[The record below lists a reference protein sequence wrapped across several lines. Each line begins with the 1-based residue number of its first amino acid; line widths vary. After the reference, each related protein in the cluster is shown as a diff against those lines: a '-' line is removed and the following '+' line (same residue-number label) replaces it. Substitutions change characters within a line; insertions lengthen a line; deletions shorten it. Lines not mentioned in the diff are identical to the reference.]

1 MKSMMTGT
9 FPFYRPR
16 RLRQTDELR
25 AMVRESHL
33 RKEQLV
39 LPLFVTEGTQK
50 RIPVNS
56 MPGVFQLSIDELLA
70 ETRSAWETGV
80 RAILLFGIPDHKDEK
95 GSSAYDPEGIT
106 QRAVR
111 ALRKEFPDLIII
123 TDVCLCEYTSHG
135 HCGMIRKTPWG
146 RTFIDNDSTL
156 EILAQTALS
165 HVMAGAD
172 IVAPSD
178 MMDGR
183 VGAIRKTLDDAGFT
197 DAVIMSYAAK
207 YASAFYGPFRDAADS
222 APKFG
227 DRRAYQMD
235 PANAEEALREVAMD
249 IEEGADIV
257 MVKPGLAY
265 LDILNRVKN
274 TFHYPTAVYM
284 VSGEY
289 AMIKAAG
296 EKGWIDEDRIMMESH
311 LSMVRAGA
319 DIIITYAAPSICK
332 MLNNKK

>member
-1 MKSMMTGT
+1 
-9 FPFYRPR
+9 
-16 RLRQTDELR
+16 
-25 AMVRESHL
+25 MVRESHL

-50 RIPVNS
+50 RVPVNS

-80 RAILLFGIPDHKDEK
+80 RAILLFGIPDHNDEK
-95 GSSAYDPEGIT
+95 GSLAYDPEGIT

-183 VGAIRKTLDDAGFT
+183 IGAIRKTLDDAGFT

>member
-274 TFHYPTAVYM
+274 IFHYPTAVYM

-319 DIIITYAAPSICK
+319 DIIITYAAPAICK

>member
-1 MKSMMTGT
+1 MTGT

-56 MPGVFQLSIDELLA
+56 MPGVFQLSIDELLG

>member
-1 MKSMMTGT
+1 
-9 FPFYRPR
+9 
-16 RLRQTDELR
+16 
-25 AMVRESHL
+25 MVRESHL

-50 RIPVNS
+50 RVPVPS

-146 RTFIDNDSTL
+146 RTFVDNDSTL

-183 VGAIRKTLDDAGFT
+183 IGAIRKTLDDAGFT

-235 PANAEEALREVAMD
+235 PA
-249 IEEGADIV
+249 
-257 MVKPGLAY
+257 
-265 LDILNRVKN
+265 
-274 TFHYPTAVYM
+274 
-284 VSGEY
+284 
-289 AMIKAAG
+289 
-296 EKGWIDEDRIMMESH
+296 
-311 LSMVRAGA
+311 
-319 DIIITYAAPSICK
+319 
-332 MLNNKK
+332 

>member
-1 MKSMMTGT
+1 MTGT

-16 RLRQTDELR
+16 RLRQTNELR

-50 RIPVNS
+50 RVPVPS

-146 RTFIDNDSTL
+146 RTFVDNDSTL

-183 VGAIRKTLDDAGFT
+183 IGAIRKTLDDAGFT

>member
-1 MKSMMTGT
+1 MTGT

-50 RIPVNS
+50 RVPVPS

-146 RTFIDNDSTL
+146 RTFVDNDSTL

-183 VGAIRKTLDDAGFT
+183 IGAIRKTLDDAGFT

>member
-1 MKSMMTGT
+1 MTGT

-183 VGAIRKTLDDAGFT
+183 IGAIRKTLDDAGFT

>member
-1 MKSMMTGT
+1 
-9 FPFYRPR
+9 
-16 RLRQTDELR
+16 
-25 AMVRESHL
+25 MVRESHL

-50 RIPVNS
+50 RVPVPS

-146 RTFIDNDSTL
+146 RTFVDNDSTL

-183 VGAIRKTLDDAGFT
+183 IGAIRKTLDDAGFT

>member
-1 MKSMMTGT
+1 MTGT

-135 HCGMIRKTPWG
+135 HCGMIRQTPWG

-319 DIIITYAAPSICK
+319 DIIITYAAPAICK

>member
-1 MKSMMTGT
+1 MSGT

-50 RIPVNS
+50 RVPVPS

-146 RTFIDNDSTL
+146 RTFVDNDSTL

-183 VGAIRKTLDDAGFT
+183 IGAIRKTLDDAGFT

>member
-1 MKSMMTGT
+1 MSGT

-16 RLRQTDELR
+16 RLRQTNELR
-25 AMVRESHL
+25 ALVRESHL

-50 RIPVNS
+50 RVPVPS

-146 RTFIDNDSTL
+146 RTFVDNDSTL

-183 VGAIRKTLDDAGFT
+183 IGAIRKTLDDAGFT

>member
-1 MKSMMTGT
+1 MTGT

-183 VGAIRKTLDDAGFT
+183 IGAIRKTLDDAGFT

-274 TFHYPTAVYM
+274 AFHYPTAVYM

>member
-1 MKSMMTGT
+1 
-9 FPFYRPR
+9 
-16 RLRQTDELR
+16 
-25 AMVRESHL
+25 MVRESHL

-156 EILAQTALS
+156 DILAQTALS

-183 VGAIRKTLDDAGFT
+183 IGAIRKTLDDAGFT

>member
-183 VGAIRKTLDDAGFT
+183 IGAIRKTLDDAGFT

>member
-1 MKSMMTGT
+1 MMTGT

-50 RIPVNS
+50 RVPVNS

-183 VGAIRKTLDDAGFT
+183 IGAIRKTLDDAGFT

>member
-1 MKSMMTGT
+1 MMTGT

-146 RTFIDNDSTL
+146 RTFTDNDSTL
-156 EILAQTALS
+156 EILAQTAPS

>member
-16 RLRQTDELR
+16 RLRQTPELR
-25 AMVRESHL
+25 FMVRESTL
-33 RKEQLV
+33 RPEQLI

-95 GSSAYDPEGIT
+95 ASAAYDPEGIT

-311 LSMVRAGA
+311 LSMTRAGA
-319 DIIITYAAPSICK
+319 DIIITYAAPAICK

>member
-1 MKSMMTGT
+1 MTGT